1 MGITPQQYEQLKA
14 NLENKRRGKRR
25 VVQKQQDDM
34 RTEGTAPNADNRPAK
49 AKAKGGNHAQY
60 RISVTF
66 RISDNR
72 VRDLDGMLTT
82 ILDALIDA
90 RGRLATIHSKHS
102 H

>member
-1 MGITPQQYEQLKA
+1 MGITPQQHEQLKA
-14 NLENKRRGKRR
+14 NLENKAGGKHH
-25 VVQKQQDDM
+25 VIQKQQADV
-34 RTEGTAPNADNRPAK
+34 RSEGTPPNANNRSDK
-49 AKAKGGNHAQY
+49 AKKKRSDHAQY

-90 RGRLATIHSKHS
+90 RGRLAAVYSKHS